1 MNKTLCGIE
10 VDPEIYKKYSEKSYK
25 VKGDPNGGE
34 RTLRHIE
41 FFAESKDYKEN
52 YPEFAAECKR
62 ITEDVAK
69 EIQAYYAAKDGRK
82 EYKVMRHETFSGY
95 IKDLHNI
102 QVNAAKTRKKL
113 KEDFEETK
121 QEWYAAERDKN
132 LNEYEKTEKKMAYL
146 NAEKAYEEAL
156 KKLRAQAIQDVE
168 NIRKE
173 FNEHISD
180 FYTANGSR
188 LDDNVIRLLNSGI
201 RLQDAEINHLVSQ
214 NKHNPTMLR
223 VINQYCKNNTIDN
236 MSARVYGTLAVS
248 AGGKEYKI
256 FDEMVDIVNR
266 TIDMNERTASVWFNE
281 ANVQKIVDGAV
292 ANMDGQTLKPEVA
305 GKE

>member
-1 MNKTLCGIE
+1 MSKTLCGVA
-10 VDPEIYKKYSEKSYK
+10 VDQEIYKKYSEKLYT
-25 VKGDPNGGE
+25 VKGDPNGGK
-34 RTLRHIE
+34 RALRYIE
-41 FFAESKDYKEN
+41 IFARSKDYKDN
-52 YPEFAAECKR
+52 YQEFAAECKR
-62 ITEDVAK
+62 ITEDVSK

-146 NAEKAYEEAL
+146 NAEKAYGEAL
-156 KKLRAQAIQDVE
+156 KELRVRTIQDAE
-168 NIRKE
+168 SIRAE
-173 FNEHISD
+173 FNEHILD
-180 FYTANGSR
+180 FYTANGNR

-201 RLQDAEINHLVSQ
+201 KLQDAEINHLVTQ

-236 MSARVYGTLAVS
+236 MSARVYGTLAAS
-248 AGGKEYKI
+248 AGGKEHEI
-256 FDEMVDIVNR
+256 FNEVLDIVNR
-266 TIDMNERTASVWFNE
+266 TIGMNERTASVWVNE
-281 ANVQKIVDGAV
+281 ANVQQIIDGAV
-292 ANMDGQTLKPEVA
+292 AKMDGQTLKPEVSDV
-305 GKE
+305 E